1 MPNKILLFIIS
12 LMAIVGLS
20 SCSGIPN
27 TNTTISEENSHMAD
41 VTTAPSDSTGSLRS
55 DNEVSE
61 QLQSSTASETTST
74 RSEDSSSEDSS
85 SIVSSDSISEAN
97 SASVSINRENISE
110 FDALIFYKFVTPDE
124 GQKTITDPIEIQKI
138 LDYISSAKKTS
149 VPSQSIPGTVLSIK
163 CKNADYVAT
172 LYYGNILFYNGKYY
186 KTDNNF
192 RHALLAL
199 YDEAPGTASKLNVTS
214 GS

>member
-27 TNTTISEENSHMAD
+27 TNTTIREENSHMAD

-61 QLQSSTASETTST
+61 QLQSSTTSETIST
-74 RSEDSSSEDSS
+74 VNEDSS
-85 SIVSSDSISEAN
+85 SIVSSASTSETN
-97 SASVSINRENISE
+97 SASVSTNRENISE
-110 FDALIFYKFVTPDE
+110 FDTLIFYKFVTPDE

-138 LDYISSAKKTS
+138 LDYISSAQKTS

-192 RHALLAL
+192 RHTLLAL
-199 YDEAPGTASKLNVTS
+199 YDEASGTASKLNATS

>member
-41 VTTAPSDSTGSLRS
+41 VTTVPSDSTGSLRS

-74 RSEDSSSEDSS
+74 RSEDSSS
-85 SIVSSDSISEAN
+85 IVSSDSTSETN
-97 SASVSINRENISE
+97 SASVSTNRENISE
-110 FDALIFYKFVTPDE
+110 FDTLIFYKFVTPDE
-124 GQKTITDPIEIQKI
+124 GQKTITDTIEIQKI
-138 LDYISSAKKTS
+138 LDYISSAQKKR
-149 VPSQSIPGTVLSIK
+149 VPTQSIPGTVLSIK